1 MSRVAVVPAA
11 AEDLAR
17 LIVTHSLP
25 ASTNERVKRTLRPL
39 AGFPLLGAQLEG
51 RWDEFRFILGPWRWL
66 LILYAFDRE
75 QDVVSVVGFQ
85 DGRAFRA
92 LLQPRS
98 AVSRQPHAGRAG
110 S

>member
-1 MSRVAVVPAA
+1 VTRVVVVPGA

-25 ASTNERVKRTLRPL
+25 ADTTERVKRSLRPL
-39 AGFPLLGAQLEG
+39 SDFPLLGAPLEG
-51 RWDEFRFILGPWRWL
+51 RWHEFRFILGPWRWL

-85 DGRAFRA
+85 DGRAS
-92 LLQPRS
+92 RS
-98 AVSRQPHAGRAG
+98 PTQG
-110 S
+110 